1 MMTEEAEQKLIKA
14 DKERQEGETRTRKK
28 RRSMGKM
35 KMCET
40 HVEEQIQYLV
50 RYEWDEEQTKSG
62 SGRRIA
68 ERSEAERAKP
78 IGRELRRTQIHQRRN
93 LFTTRTRT
101 MSQPSPETCHDA
113 WLQETADG
121 QTTSYFNID
130 CRIVPNKVGSIAKAV
145 KRHSTRQP
153 DQAEICTGRLS
164 RNPRLCGIKPERGKK
179 GPRLG
184 VQLGCKGLEETAS
197 LP

>member
-1 MMTEEAEQKLIKA
+1 MGRGKQKAEA
-14 DKERQEGETRTRKK
+14 
-28 RRSMGKM
+28 
-35 KMCET
+35 
-40 HVEEQIQYLV
+40 
-50 RYEWDEEQTKSG
+50 
-62 SGRRIA
+62 GRRIA

-78 IGRELRRTQIHQRRN
+78 IRRELRRRN
-93 LFTTRTRT
+93 SPKEESLYG
-101 MSQPSPETCHDA
+101 SDSDDGQPSPETCHDA